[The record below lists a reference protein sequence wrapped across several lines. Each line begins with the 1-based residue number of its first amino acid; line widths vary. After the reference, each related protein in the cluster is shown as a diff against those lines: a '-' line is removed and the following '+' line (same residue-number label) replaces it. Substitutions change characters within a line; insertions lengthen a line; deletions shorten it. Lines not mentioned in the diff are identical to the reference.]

1 MKRKIVWLMV
11 SCMMALSLV
20 MTSCGEA
27 EEEEEAGEVGGVEVE
42 GGDVTVTTEE
52 GDTTVIVVEE
62 EEEEEEVVETGEPE
76 YGGTITVVAT
86 SDWTAIDPTKAQAIR
101 VRHMQYT
108 SNELMQGDWTKGP
121 QGSGQTD
128 WMWGFLGDITLE
140 AGELAESWETPDDTT
155 IIYHLNPDAVFQ
167 DKPPAN
173 GRPVTAEDVVW
184 NIDYQFNY
192 PVCWQGIAYPPGCGL
207 EPTSY
212 TALDAHTVEVKVPAA
227 SQDIMLLEIGDN
239 LYTNP
244 PEVWTSGGDMT
255 DWRDVVG
262 SGPWILT
269 DYVSGSGASFEK
281 NPNYWEY
288 DPNHPG
294 NKVPYADYCEYLV
307 ITDLSTRLTALRT
320 GAIDY
325 LTGVLYDDAAQ
336 LKESY
341 SDLLY
346 TWRVTPPWVAAGRMD
361 TPPFD
366 DIRVRQAMN
375 LAVNQQEILDDYFN
389 GEAALVGYPYHPTK
403 SHEKYYTPLE
413 EMPADVQMLYTYD
426 PDRAMELLDEAGLG
440 TGFTTNIICQSVD
453 ADAVAIIAAYLDAV
467 GITMNIQP
475 VESGA
480 YNSYYWGHTHEQMM
494 YAQAKGCW
502 APYEMLMTKPGM
514 GENFAIIDDPYF
526 LDVQAVIGSSLV
538 KDPDYYFETLKAA
551 GVYELSLAWGI
562 FTPAPYQYNFWWPWL
577 KGYMG
582 ISSSGWANGGDNTK
596 WFWVDQDLKKS
607 MGY

>member
-1 MKRKIVWLMV
+1 
-11 SCMMALSLV
+11 MMALSLV
-20 MTSCGEA
+20 MTSCGKA
-27 EEEEEAGEVGGVEVE
+27 EEEAETAGEAGVTVTGGTT
-42 GGDVTVTTEE
+42 TVTTEE
-52 GDTTVIVVEE
+52 EEEGGAAVVEE
-62 EEEEEEVVETGEPE
+62 EEEEEVVAAGEPH

-86 SDWTAIDPTKAQAIR
+86 TDWTAIDPTKAQAIR
-101 VRHMQYT
+101 VGHQQLT
-108 SNELMQGDWTKGP
+108 ANELMGADWTKGP

-140 AGELAESWETPDDTT
+140 ACELAESWETPDATT

-173 GRPVTAEDVVW
+173 GRAVTAEDLVW

-192 PVCWQGIAYPPGCGL
+192 PVCWQGIAYPAGCGL

-212 TALDAHTVEVKVPAA
+212 TALDEHRVEVKVPAA

-244 PEVWTSGGDMT
+244 PEIWTSGGDMT

-288 DPNHPG
+288 DPLNPG
-294 NKVPYADYCEYLV
+294 NRVPYADNVEYLI

-325 LTGVLYDDAAQ
+325 MTGVTYDDAAQ
-336 LKESY
+336 LKANY
-341 SDLLY
+341 SDLQY
-346 TWRVTPPWVAAGRMD
+346 KWRVTPPWVAAGRMD
-361 TPPFD
+361 TAPFN

-389 GEAALVGYPYHPTK
+389 GEAALVGYPYHPTT
-403 SHEKYYTPLE
+403 SHAKYYTPLE

-440 TGFTTNIICQSVD
+440 TGFTTHIICESAR
-453 ADAVAIIAAYLDAV
+453 ADEVAIIASYLDAV
-467 GITMNIQP
+467 GIKMIIQP
-475 VESGA
+475 QESGA
-480 YNSYYWGHTHEQMM
+480 FNSYYWGHTHEEMM
-494 YAQAKGCW
+494 YQQAKGCW
-502 APYEMLMTKPGM
+502 APYEMLMTKKGM

-526 LDVQAVIGSSLV
+526 LDVQAVIGSSLI
-538 KDPDYYFETLKAA
+538 KDPDYYFATLKAA
-551 GVYELSLAWGI
+551 GVYELSLAWAI

-577 KGYMG
+577 NNYMG
-582 ISSSGWANGGDNTK
+582 ISSAGWANTWDMTK
-596 WFWVDQDLKKS
+596 WYWVDQDLKTS